1 LHIIKLDSRRILN
14 KSSGFELS
22 NYVKEL
28 RDDKSGESNSKA
40 VVYVSNHINS
50 CLDFQRKYE
59 HRGLIKSKIEN
70 ISRCRIF
77 NNGSYLTICY
87 LFVKVLYILVAFLQI
102 AVLNYW
108 LRDSYYPGSFDL
120 SLLFGDHNWKW
131 SERFPRMTLCKFQVY
146 ILTDQQTHWVQCTLP
161 INIYIEKIYRIVWIW
176 LWILI
181 FVMSYSL
188 ISYIFKLWKPT
199 SFITERI
206 DSSDQQEVEG
216 LKRELKSDGMLVLR
230 LLKTNTSNY
239 YVTSVLSNLNDILRK
254 RN

>member
-1 LHIIKLDSRRILN
+1 
-14 KSSGFELS
+14 
-22 NYVKEL
+22 
-28 RDDKSGESNSKA
+28 

-59 HRGLIKSKIEN
+59 HRGRIKSKIEN
-70 ISRCRIF
+70 IFSCKIF

-87 LFVKVLYILVAFLQI
+87 LLVKALYILVAFFQI

-161 INIYIEKIYRIVWIW
+161 INIYIEKIYRIVWAW
-176 LWILI
+176 LWILML
-181 FVMSYSL
+181 VMSLSL
-188 ISYIFKLWKPT
+188 ISYIVKLWKSN
-199 SFITERI
+199 SFLKERVDNI
-206 DSSDQQEVEG
+206 DQQEIEG
-216 LKRELKSDGMLVLR
+216 LKRELKPDGILVLR

-254 RN
+254 RNF